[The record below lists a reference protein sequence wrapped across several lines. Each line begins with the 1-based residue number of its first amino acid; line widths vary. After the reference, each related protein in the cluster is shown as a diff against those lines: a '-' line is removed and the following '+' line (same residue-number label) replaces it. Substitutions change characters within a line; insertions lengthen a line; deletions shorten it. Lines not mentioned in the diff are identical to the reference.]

1 MKQKP
6 ASHPAAADLHLQAV
20 LSASEERYR
29 SLVEASQ
36 DVIFIINRQGTI
48 EYINHSG
55 AAKLG
60 VKPDEIIGRKQK
72 NMFPAAIAERQQRNL
87 GNVFESGEP
96 FYQEG
101 PTTFPDGERWLGTWL
116 VPLKDDAGQVTSVMG
131 VSRDITE
138 RVQAEEALRESE
150 ARWRFISEATVD
162 GIVIHD
168 QGRIVDVSDTG
179 ARIVGYTRE
188 ELIGQSILIFVHPD
202 SIETVLEKIR
212 SGTETHL
219 EAIGLRK
226 DGTTFPCEIQG
237 RNLIFQDNPV
247 RVVVVRDLTG
257 RKQAEEMLRRSQ
269 QETDHANSLLRALSQ
284 AAQAVQRA
292 LSTEEVYRAIQ
303 DQVTQLGYFATGFEL
318 AEDGQSLV
326 IAYISYRAGL
336 VRKAEKMTGFSLRS
350 FHFRPRVDSIYE
362 RVIVKGETVFVNKS
376 AQAVADALPKKLGPL
391 ARPLAE
397 LFKLDQSLFTPLKL
411 GEETVGLLAITGPDL
426 TEADGPAVTV
436 FARQAAIAIQNA
448 RLYEQ
453 AKQEIAERRQ
463 AEYELQ
469 KRRDELE
476 FINKLND
483 AVNHGAKLD
492 NLIDILDSETRRI
505 FSASACTVYMLSPD
519 GKILSIERNTIPPTI
534 QRKIEQLIGKPI
546 PKIHIPIR
554 EGGYIQKLLKNKK
567 GTITSDPKLIQQWIL
582 EFAESTFLPP
592 ETRKLIRKLVPQIYR
607 ILDYASIITVP
618 LTMEDKAIGLLE
630 IAGKSMF
637 TEDHLQRVH
646 SISGQLTA
654 AILRKQTEIALA
666 ASEAELRA
674 LFASMHDVVLVID
687 REGVYRK
694 IASTNPALLYRPAE
708 ELIGQSLKDVFPA
721 DKAGKF
727 QKVIRK
733 VLKTGQ
739 TEQIEYELIISDRP
753 TWFSAFI
760 TPLTADSTVW
770 VARDI
775 TERKNAE
782 EEIRRFNAEL
792 EQRVE
797 ERTCELRDAQEKLVR
812 NEKLAVLGQMAGGV
826 GHELRNP
833 LGVINSAVYY
843 LKLIQPDAD
852 DKVRKYHNIIEDELH
867 TAVKIINDL
876 LTFASLKS
884 SDQEPV
890 SIPDLVQRVLLRFP
904 VPWPVEVVLKLP
916 PSLPK
921 IFADLRQME
930 QVLGNLV
937 VNAYQAMPDGG
948 ELSIPTRQEER
959 MVVISVADTGEGIP
973 PENLARIFEPLFT
986 TKAKGIGLGLAV
998 CANLVEANGGR
1009 IEVQSESGQG
1019 ATFTIYL
1026 PIYEEGK

>member
-1 MKQKP
+1 
-6 ASHPAAADLHLQAV
+6 
-20 LSASEERYR
+20 
-29 SLVEASQ
+29 
-36 DVIFIINRQGTI
+36 
-48 EYINHSG
+48 
-55 AAKLG
+55 
-60 VKPDEIIGRKQK
+60 
-72 NMFPAAIAERQQRNL
+72 
-87 GNVFESGEP
+87 
-96 FYQEG
+96 
-101 PTTFPDGERWLGTWL
+101 
-116 VPLKDDAGQVTSVMG
+116 
-131 VSRDITE
+131 
-138 RVQAEEALRESE
+138 
-150 ARWRFISEATVD
+150 
-162 GIVIHD
+162 
-168 QGRIVDVSDTG
+168 
-179 ARIVGYTRE
+179 
-188 ELIGQSILIFVHPD
+188 
-202 SIETVLEKIR
+202 
-212 SGTETHL
+212 
-219 EAIGLRK
+219 
-226 DGTTFPCEIQG
+226 
-237 RNLIFQDNPV
+237 
-247 RVVVVRDLTG
+247 
-257 RKQAEEMLRRSQ
+257 
-269 QETDHANSLLRALSQ
+269 
-284 AAQAVQRA
+284 
-292 LSTEEVYRAIQ
+292 
-303 DQVTQLGYFATGFEL
+303 
-318 AEDGQSLV
+318 
-326 IAYISYRAGL
+326 
-336 VRKAEKMTGFSLRS
+336 
-350 FHFRPRVDSIYE
+350 
-362 RVIVKGETVFVNKS
+362 
-376 AQAVADALPKKLGPL
+376 
-391 ARPLAE
+391 
-397 LFKLDQSLFTPLKL
+397 
-411 GEETVGLLAITGPDL
+411 
-426 TEADGPAVTV
+426 
-436 FARQAAIAIQNA
+436 
-448 RLYEQ
+448 
-453 AKQEIAERRQ
+453 
-463 AEYELQ
+463 
-469 KRRDELE
+469 
-476 FINKLND
+476 
-483 AVNHGAKLD
+483 
-492 NLIDILDSETRRI
+492 
-505 FSASACTVYMLSPD
+505 
-519 GKILSIERNTIPPTI
+519 
-534 QRKIEQLIGKPI
+534 
-546 PKIHIPIR
+546 
-554 EGGYIQKLLKNKK
+554 
-567 GTITSDPKLIQQWIL
+567 
-582 EFAESTFLPP
+582 
-592 ETRKLIRKLVPQIYR
+592 LIRKLVPQIYR

-937 VNAYQAMPDGG
+937 VNACQAMTSFSGSHPAGSGG
-948 ELSIPTRQEER
+948 RAEGGVLTITASRKKE
-959 MVVISVADTGEGIP
+959 MVAIAVQDTGEGIP
-973 PENLARIFEPLFT
+973 PENMRKLFEPLFT
-986 TKAKGIGLGLAV
+986 TKARGIGLGLSISQKLAE
-998 CANLVEANGGR
+998 LNGGR
-1009 IEVQSESGQG
+1009 IEVMSEPGKGS
-1019 ATFTIYL
+1019 TFTLFL
-1026 PIYEEGK
+1026 PVRGVER